1 MQIVLFAIVSSNLL
15 FALFVFILIGKP
27 SLVQGWLARF
37 LGLQAEWQFG
47 SLSSAERE
55 RIDNVG
61 RRLGYWSLI
70 GLFVLEFLVRDTAT
84 PVNGC

>member
-1 MQIVLFAIVSSNLL
+1 MQIVLIAIVSSNLL

-55 RIDNVG
+55 RIDKVG
-61 RRLGYWSLI
+61 RRLDIGRYWHSSSGVSCQGYH
-70 GLFVLEFLVRDTAT
+70 A
-84 PVNGC
+84 C

>member
-1 MQIVLFAIVSSNLL
+1 MQIVLIAIVSSNLL
-15 FALFVFILIGKP
+15 FASIVFILIGKP

-47 SLSSAERE
+47 SLSSAEQE

-61 RRLGYWSLI
+61 RRLGYYSLAA
-70 GLFVLEFLVRDTAT
+70 LFVWSFLSGVLLRLLT
-84 PVNGC
+84 V